1 MSTPSKDE
9 RFEMELA
16 IFDSFS
22 KTVMRNS
29 CRNIVTAARK
39 REYKE
44 FIGTEEIQHMLKV
57 QWQED
62 MYPSE
67 HIISDKYGYTCII
80 TTKWLYQA
88 MLQLPEKQ
96 KEVLILEF
104 WYGMMMFE
112 IADELHISVRSVY
125 NRKQKAFQYI
135 RKYYERN
142 L

>member
-1 MSTPSKDE
+1 
-9 RFEMELA
+9 
-16 IFDSFS
+16 
-22 KTVMRNS
+22 
-29 CRNIVTAARK
+29 
-39 REYKE
+39 
-44 FIGTEEIQHMLKV
+44 
-57 QWQED
+57 
-62 MYPSE
+62 
-67 HIISDKYGYTCII
+67 
-80 TTKWLYQA
+80 